1 MGPRPGSPAAET
13 PRARAVL
20 HRRASLRWRGVA
32 LFIFSFLL
40 WPVSS
45 SLAASVETSHTVTVV
60 VVPTSLSMSDDA
72 ENFRLE
78 FDDPMAGSDSSTRQ
92 VHYRVSGNAFS
103 TGALPGIVSAEAEC
117 PTEEIELK
125 AEVGSFVNDGTEGN
139 ILLHASAA
147 GEQVVGS
154 VPVPLAGKEQTSG
167 EQAAM
172 LNGTVP
178 VEWKARSTRELSLD
192 EYIVT
197 LTVTLRDA

>member
-20 HRRASLRWRGVA
+20 HRRALLRRRGAA

-40 WPVSS
+40 WPASS

-60 VVPTSLSMSDDA
+60 VVPPSLSVSDDA
-72 ENFRLE
+72 GDFRLE
-78 FDDPMAGSDSSTRQ
+78 FDDPMAGSDSSTRR

-103 TGALPGIVSAEAEC
+103 TGVLPGIVSAQAEC
-117 PTEEIELK
+117 PKEEIELK
-125 AEVGSFVNDGTEGN
+125 AEVGSFVNNGTEGN
-139 ILLHASAA
+139 ILLHASVA

-154 VPVPLAGKEQTSG
+154 VPVPLAGKGRTSG
-167 EQAAM
+167 EQASM

-178 VEWKARSTRELSLD
+178 VDWKARSTGELSLD

-197 LTVTLRDA
+197 MMVTLKDA